1 MTSTTMTPGHLA
13 TSIKMSA
20 QFDRTRRYRFS
31 LHRLWQ
37 PEMPLATFVM
47 LNPSTADDLK
57 NDPTI
62 TRCINLA
69 RFWGFGGIN
78 VVNLFAYRTC
88 DPTHLRKITKPVG
101 KENDKHIES
110 NAFNSSRVI
119 LAWGN
124 HGSWRERD
132 QEVLELLNDFD
143 LGCIGSNK
151 SGQPKHPLYSPSD
164 AVLQKFER

>member
-1 MTSTTMTPGHLA
+1 M
-13 TSIKMSA
+13 KMAA

-31 LHRLWQ
+31 LHRVWQ

-47 LNPSTADDLK
+47 LNPSTADHLK

-69 RFWGFGGIN
+69 RSWGFGGIN
-78 VVNLFAYRTC
+78 VVNLFAYRTSS
-88 DPTHLRKITKPVG
+88 PAHLRLITRPVG
-101 KENDKHIES
+101 KENDRHIES
-110 NAFNSSRVI
+110 NAFNASRVI

-132 QEVLELLNDFD
+132 QEVLELLSDFD
-143 LGCIGSNK
+143 LWCIGSNK
-151 SGQPKHPLYSPSD
+151 SGQPKHPLYSPTI
-164 AVLQKFER
+164 AVLEKFER